1 MHEIRVMLVQLLEH
15 LQNIFLQTG
24 NDPIALVE
32 WFVASVA
39 IVIVVTLLYV
49 FVLGKSPPPEGLTEA
64 KLEMQ
69 TEQNSMI
76 DNSSLLTDART
87 ALTDGDLKKTVE
99 LSVRTTSVVLSR
111 LLRVQGVDPSNMNVS
126 DMAYIFQTKSPGRAD
141 ITQPIYQLNLL
152 HLKAAKGEPISAQE
166 AEWSINTAVWV
177 SELTANLQN

>member
-1 MHEIRVMLVQLLEH
+1 MNSY
-15 LQNIFLQTG
+15 LQIG
-24 NDPIALVE
+24 NDPVALVE

-39 IVIVVTLLYV
+39 IVFVVTLLYV

-69 TEQNSMI
+69 IDQESMT
-76 DNSSLLTDART
+76 DNSSVLAEAHT
-87 ALTDGDLKKTVE
+87 ALSGGDLKKAIE
-99 LSVRTTSVVLSR
+99 LSVRASSLVLSR
-111 LLRVQGVDPSNMNVS
+111 LLRAQGIDPSNMNVS

-152 HLKAAKGEPISAQE
+152 HLKAAKGEPINAQE